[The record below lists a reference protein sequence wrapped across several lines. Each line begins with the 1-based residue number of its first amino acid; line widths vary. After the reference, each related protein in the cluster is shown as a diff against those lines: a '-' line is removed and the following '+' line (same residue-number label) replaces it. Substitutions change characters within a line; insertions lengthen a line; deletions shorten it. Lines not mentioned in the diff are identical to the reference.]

1 MYLGNR
7 NTQSCTQRGKNYAIF
22 NLCCLGNGSNL
33 AWLNICYKEGLKCK
47 LRLRKSK
54 KRSNF
59 YWDDFQPQKWP
70 SNWAQGFD
78 SSIVF
83 HALKWPDFQAPH
95 QSKVDGCQAKKIP
108 KHLRVCQD
116 SRKLQSVLIKQTCLV
131 PRMNNWGCK
140 EKTALLHHHHF
151 AQRKSVFELITFIFE
166 IELLVGK

>member
-1 MYLGNR
+1 MQFLIYAVLAMEVIWLGLTFVTKKAWNV
-7 NTQSCTQRGKNYAIF
+7 
-22 NLCCLGNGSNL
+22 NLDWGN
-33 AWLNICYKEGLKCK
+33 
-47 LRLRKSK
+47 LRKK
-54 KRSNF
+54 YWSNF

-70 SNWAQGFD
+70 PNWAQGFD

-151 AQRKSVFELITFIFE
+151 AKRKSVFELITFIFE